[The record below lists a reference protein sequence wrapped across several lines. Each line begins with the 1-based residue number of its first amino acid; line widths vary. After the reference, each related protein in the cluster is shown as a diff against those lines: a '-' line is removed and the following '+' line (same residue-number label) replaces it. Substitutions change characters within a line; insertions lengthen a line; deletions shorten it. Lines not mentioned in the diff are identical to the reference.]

1 MLFGEKKNPK
11 DIEKSSPRLV
21 IMNNDGTCN
30 QMIKFF
36 FNKLG
41 CHNFVVRTS
50 YRQNCDSSS
59 SKLYDF
65 INMNKDKITAILE
78 PVNKMGCHTVVKL
91 DRANNNRAIHTE
103 NLFERAHYF

>member
-36 FNKLG
+36 FKNW
-41 CHNFVVRTS
+41 VVIILLS
-50 YRQNCDSSS
+50 EP
-59 SKLYDF
+59 L
-65 INMNKDKITAILE
+65 IGKIVIL
-78 PVNKMGCHTVVKL
+78 VLVSCMILLT
-91 DRANNNRAIHTE
+91 
-103 NLFERAHYF
+103 